1 MMVMMMMMTVLQT
14 FYQDLLRGKKNKYVL
29 KVYGQFR
36 VCCGCLI
43 VSKLDNVKIYRVIH
57 KSIRDFRPL
66 RYSSR
71 DGHTEGEHV
80 NRGTDTPS
88 FYPTLQV
95 LDMSKLGDVAD
106 VNPAKSK
113 TQNAFVFTV
122 HAMFRHDCPLAVKP
136 ASTPRRLVHTHKK
149 KLGVL
154 LYLLICSF
162 LLCLSWLLWRDL

>member
-1 MMVMMMMMTVLQT
+1 
-14 FYQDLLRGKKNKYVL
+14 L

-43 VSKLDNVKIYRVIH
+43 VSKLDNVKIYRVIR

-136 ASTPRRLVHTHKK
+136 ASTPRRLVQKRT
-149 KLGVL
+149 
-154 LYLLICSF
+154 
-162 LLCLSWLLWRDL
+162 WRDSKVNSQLLAPVFIVLRTYNSKTYSHTLKC